1 MPQHNLQPVANG
13 LRTDHPIPD
22 LPFVDDAH
30 IPIDDP
36 RAIEA
41 IGRHRSTDTWGRH
54 DRAEDGGWV
63 AFTTDPIRKDLA
75 WLVRWHPQHGS
86 SVIIYRDAEVASAHM
101 SYQDTAQLFR
111 AGGYWWDGTTWYRPS
126 QIFDRASE
134 EYVPRRVPAATT
146 VTAVD
151 LLQNGDADAGN
162 GHIIDIDQ
170 VDLDA
175 RYQGRW
181 LDDLA
186 AWAAHRP
193 TPTASPNV
201 VRLSAP
207 ELAAD
212 QLVSL
217 TQMAQIAGVAPS
229 TLRAYVSRGE
239 GDVPQPQATVSGRN
253 VWARPVAEE
262 WVQHRHRSSESL
274 DEAVSAKVGEASL
287 PVGVAELW
295 KRFTRVFISTLW
307 ENPDRRRRWA
317 LRWRTQHAVEQ
328 VAEELGWDVAAS
340 LDRIIPAEDLAVTIR
355 HAILDEFATGQQLHR
370 SIDEDDRQRASA
382 AGEPTPS
389 HDDPVFYGI
398 VHYVARMLDWLIRH
412 HPSTA
417 AYTISEIT
425 GEAERRLGIPR
436 EVTESSLATA
446 LALDGKLDEKT
457 REDFLER
464 VFTPAS
470 PSNDD

>member
-1 MPQHNLQPVANG
+1 MPQHKLQPVANG

-36 RAIEA
+36 HAVEA
-41 IGRHRSTDTWGRH
+41 IGRRHGTGTWGRH
-54 DRAEDGGWV
+54 DRTRDGGWV
-63 AFTTDPIRKDLA
+63 TFTTDPVRKDLA
-75 WLVRWHPQHGS
+75 WLIRWHPQHGR
-86 SVIIYRDAEVASAHM
+86 SVILYRDADVAGAHM
-101 SYQDTAQLFR
+101 DYLDTAQLFR

-134 EYVPRRVPAATT
+134 EYVRRRVPAATD
-146 VTAVD
+146 VTATD

-162 GHIIDIDQ
+162 GHILDIDQ
-170 VDLDA
+170 VDLDTP
-175 RYQGRW
+175 YQGRW

-186 AWAAHRP
+186 AWAAHHQ
-193 TPTASPNV
+193 TSSASPNV
-201 VRLSAP
+201 VKLSAP
-207 ELAAD
+207 ELTAD

-217 TQMAQIAGVAPS
+217 TQMAQLAGVAPS

-262 WVQHRHRSSESL
+262 WVERRHRSSESL
-274 DEAVSAKVGEASL
+274 DEAVSAKVGAASL
-287 PVGVAELW
+287 PIGVAELW
-295 KRFTRVFISTLW
+295 KRFTRVFTSALW
-307 ENPDRRRRWA
+307 DNPDRRKRWA
-317 LRWRTQHAVEQ
+317 LRWRAQHAVEQ

-340 LDRIIPAEDLAVTIR
+340 LNAIIPTEDLAITIR
-355 HAILDEFATGQQLHR
+355 HAVLDEFATGQQLHR
-370 SIDEDDRQRASA
+370 NIHEYDRQNAVA
-382 AGEPTPS
+382 AGKPEPPYK
-389 HDDPVFYGI
+389 DPPHYGI

-417 AYTISEIT
+417 AYTISEII
-425 GEAERRLGIPR
+425 GEAERRLGISR
-436 EVTESSLATA
+436 EVTEGSLATA
-446 LALDGKLDEKT
+446 LALDGELDEKT

-470 PSNDD
+470 PNDD